1 MPRHRSVLGRVAITV
16 VIGLGLP
23 SLTAAAS
30 DGSEPGPSGPSTE
43 NSVSTVSG
51 GADVG
56 ASESTTTT
64 TTAPDTTTSTTAAP
78 TSTEVPATTQVPTTT
93 EVPAPTPQT
102 PTTIETAATSTAQA
116 PTNTQVPLA
125 APQKPTTLEI
135 APPST
140 PPLVPSEPMGITST
154 PGDGSVTLHWT
165 PPAADGDSPIL
176 RYTIEHQKSGTADW
190 VPDGDVGTATSA
202 LVTGLTNGTTY
213 LFQITA
219 VNAIGPGTPAA
230 AKDTP
235 RTVPT
240 APRSPAAVPLNEP
253 GKIRLT
259 WALPTFD
266 GGSAITGY
274 VIQRSADGVSG
285 WKAVTVGV
293 SVTVYTVT
301 GLTPGARYYFR
312 VSARNDVGG
321 GASSGVVNAVARGVS
336 SAPRSL
342 TAAPTMVSGQI
353 RVSWTAPLTN
363 GGSAVTDY
371 AIQRSPNGTT
381 WATVTDGTSTATA
394 YTVTGLTNGTRYYF
408 RVYARNAFG
417 SSPASSVSNAIPVN
431 ALLAPRSLAA
441 APTNL
446 SGQVRLTWT
455 APLSDGGSAI
465 TDYVI
470 RRSPNGSTGWTTIAD
485 GVNGTRA
492 YTVTGLSNGTR
503 YYFRVYARTSRATSP
518 SSNIVNAIP
527 RTKPSAPRSAGCGAD
542 QSVRPGP
549 PQVGC
554 AVVERRL
561 GDHRLHHPTV
571 RERHDLDQHQRR
583 SQHGDGLHRRRTHEW
598 RPLLLPDSRQERCW
612 HQSDQRGRQRDPENR
627 SERADGAPWTLRSS
641 RILPRLGGAGLQRR
655 VRDHGLRTRLLER
668 AALGEDRG
676 WFPHHHAGLRDW
688 AYRMPRLQGCGHERR
703 RRGALQL
710 PPPVLARTFR

>member
-78 TSTEVPATTQVPTTT
+78 TSTEVPATTQAPTTT

-240 APRSPAAVPLNEP
+240 APRSPTAVPLNEP

-381 WATVTDGTSTATA
+381 WTSITDGTSTATA

-527 RTKPSAPRSAGCGAD
+527 RTKPSAPRSAAAAPTNLSGQVRLRWVAPSSSGGSAITDYIIQRSANGTTWTSISDGVSTATAYTVAGLTNGARYYFRIVAKNAAGTSPTSAAVSAIPRTVPSAPTGLHGRSD
-542 QSVRPGP
+542 PHGYFLDWEVPASNGGSAITGYVLDYSNGLHWVRI
-549 PQVGC
+549 
-554 AVVERRL
+554 
-561 GDHRLHHPTV
+561 
-571 RERHDLDQHQRR
+571 
-583 SQHGDGLHRRRTHEW
+583 GDGFPTITQ
-598 RPLLLPDSRQERCW
+598 DYVT
-612 HQSDQRGRQRDPENR
+612 GRIGCLDFRVAATN
-627 SERADGAPWTLRSS
+627 GV
-641 RILPRLGGAGLQRR
+641 GAGPFSYL
-655 VRDHGLRTRLLER
+655 HL
-668 AALGEDRG
+668 
-676 WFPHHHAGLRDW
+676 
-688 AYRMPRLQGCGHERR
+688 C
-703 RRGALQL
+703 
-710 PPPVLARTFR
+710 